1 MNNKNSHEITVIRV
15 HHKTAASCIIRSL
28 LCGPNEYRG
37 YQRQECHLGAIY
49 RILWHVSCF
58 DYSRLC
64 TYQDCYSMGK
74 PGYFKSDEWFE
85 SEAYRI
91 YLEEKAAGNA

>member
-1 MNNKNSHEITVIRV
+1 MVNNKNSHEITVIRV

-49 RILWHVSCF
+49 HKGRINDTFLSSDAVCF
-58 DYSRLC
+58 DYGLV
-64 TYQDCYSMGK
+64 Q
-74 PGYFKSDEWFE
+74 
-85 SEAYRI
+85 I
-91 YLEEKAAGNA
+91 NL

>member
-28 LCGPNEYRG
+28 LCGPQNEYRG

-49 RILWHVSCF
+49 HKGRINDTVLASDAVCS
-58 DYSRLC
+58 DYGLV
-64 TYQDCYSMGK
+64 Q
-74 PGYFKSDEWFE
+74 
-85 SEAYRI
+85 I
-91 YLEEKAAGNA
+91 NL

>member
-1 MNNKNSHEITVIRV
+1 MNNKTSHEITVIRV

-49 RILWHVSCF
+49 HKGRINDTVLASDAVCS
-58 DYSRLC
+58 DYGLV
-64 TYQDCYSMGK
+64 Q
-74 PGYFKSDEWFE
+74 
-85 SEAYRI
+85 I
-91 YLEEKAAGNA
+91 NL